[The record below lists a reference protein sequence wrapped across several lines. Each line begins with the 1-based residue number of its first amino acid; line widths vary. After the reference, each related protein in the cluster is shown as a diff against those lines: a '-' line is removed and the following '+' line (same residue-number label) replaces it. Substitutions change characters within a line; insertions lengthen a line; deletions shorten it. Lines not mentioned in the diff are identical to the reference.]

1 MMIFVK
7 CYCWNRLLTTMLS
20 LLLLLHYFVENKQT
34 NNGLAFGEIA
44 FWQNFCKNGI
54 IIILMC
60 VAARFLCFFSTYL
73 R

>member
-7 CYCWNRLLTTMLS
+7 CYCWNRLMTTMLS

-44 FWQNFCKNGI
+44 F
-54 IIILMC
+54 
-60 VAARFLCFFSTYL
+60 
-73 R
+73 